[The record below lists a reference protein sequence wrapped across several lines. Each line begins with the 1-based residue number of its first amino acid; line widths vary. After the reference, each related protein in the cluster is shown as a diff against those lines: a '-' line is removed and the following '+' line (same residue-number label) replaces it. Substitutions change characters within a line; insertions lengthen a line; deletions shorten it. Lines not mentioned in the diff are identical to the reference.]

1 MIRKVERKIKA
12 KYRKMCGWCFLIALV
27 IGLVLGFVLARQLFP
42 AQANG
47 GGDAATRPTPVAA
60 APAGTDAAAPSAPTQ
75 EATPVVT
82 GTPTPEPTPVP
93 TPTPNPLEEVGKYFG
108 LSADDLGITQAATAT
123 PTPTPTATPV
133 PTATATPA
141 PTATLTPVSTPT
153 QPLVQVLSTP
163 TPEAGALLTI
173 TPTPAVLQVGTDAL
187 AASAGPTQE
196 VQPTQPAQVQQD
208 PNAKGGKN
216 NPYLLDEAFT
226 FETEVLPSGLPRTN
240 VADTEYDTVRV
251 TIALNNYMT
260 PEYFQANYAS
270 QYRLTGTEAGAKLTM
285 SVDSSTGTSAIK
297 PQDAFKIVFESESGL
312 EVDGYQLIDA
322 EIAGLSGITLQPGQT
337 QIVYKR
343 FVYNENEALGYL
355 VVKYYQGGQE
365 YKAYFK
371 LEEGEEIIHYQRLSS
386 GSRGDAVKN
395 LQQRLIDLGYLD
407 DSADGILG
415 GNTVNAIRAAQE
427 QAGMEVTGAA
437 DDVFQQYIFST
448 SAQPAE

>member
-1 MIRKVERKIKA
+1 MIHE
-12 KYRKMCGWCFLIALV
+12 
-27 IGLVLGFVLARQLFP
+27 
-42 AQANG
+42 
-47 GGDAATRPTPVAA
+47 
-60 APAGTDAAAPSAPTQ
+60 
-75 EATPVVT
+75 
-82 GTPTPEPTPVP
+82 
-93 TPTPNPLEEVGKYFG
+93 
-108 LSADDLGITQAATAT
+108 
-123 PTPTPTATPV
+123 
-133 PTATATPA
+133 
-141 PTATLTPVSTPT
+141 TLP
-153 QPLVQVLSTP
+153 
-163 TPEAGALLTI
+163 
-173 TPTPAVLQVGTDAL
+173 
-187 AASAGPTQE
+187 
-196 VQPTQPAQVQQD
+196 
-208 PNAKGGKN
+208 
-216 NPYLLDEAFT
+216 
-226 FETEVLPSGLPRTN
+226 
-240 VADTEYDTVRV
+240 
-251 TIALNNYMT
+251 
-260 PEYFQANYAS
+260 
-270 QYRLTGTEAGAKLTM
+270 
-285 SVDSSTGTSAIK
+285 
-297 PQDAFKIVFESESGL
+297 
-312 EVDGYQLIDA
+312 A